1 LLVVIFLRTLSLIQ
15 TISSYENKLDGI
27 EYVSSLPYYPS
38 LSSDSLSIEQEGNGP
53 ECLSKNLFWNILH
66 HRDRRA
72 SISRPY
78 FHHWAGSRDGA
89 RYLPFSS
96 RLGKRSYEDENKLS
110 DLDTFLVILGRQL
123 QRKQIDIIYKDSTN
137 ICLSQAV
144 SDAFIQEVIEKFNA
158 YRRQQ
163 DI

>member
-1 LLVVIFLRTLSLIQ
+1 LIQ

-27 EYVSSLPYYPS
+27 EYVSSLPNYPS

-78 FHHWAGSRDGA
+78 FHHWPGSRDGT
-89 RYLPFSS
+89 RYLAKNLLTFSS
-96 RLGKRSYEDENKLS
+96 RLGKRSYEDEHKLS
-110 DLDTFLVILGRQL
+110 DFDTFLAILVRQL
-123 QRKQIDIIYKDSTN
+123 QRKQIDIIYEDSTN

-144 SDAFIQEVIEKFNA
+144 SDAFIQEVIDKFNA